1 MSVPLCST
9 PALCALGLPVTSL
22 ALLAATATFVVAVHG
37 AAATELTPPEASIE
51 QRVQALVPSLE
62 DYIAVNLKAFD
73 VPGLAIGIVGG
84 DRLIYAKGFGFRRRG
99 GAPVDTQTIFQ
110 IGSGQRRFL
119 PQRCD
124 RRRPGQVS
132 LGRPGRRPRPRLPN
146 ARPMGHAGVPLLR
159 PAGATLRAVALRQ
172 RRVRCARL
180 RSIGPHPLLA
190 LRRAGVKFPHDL
202 RLHQHYPHPCRS
214 HRCES
219 GRRSRLECGAPD

>member
-119 PQRCD
+119 PQRWRSPSTGASFIGTTGSSTSTPASKCATHGS
-124 RRRPGQVS
+124 RGSSASSTCWRNAPGCRPTPTTS
-132 LGRPGRRPRPRLPN
+132 S
-146 ARPMGHAGVPLLR
+146 
-159 PAGATLRAVALRQ
+159 
-172 RRVRCARL
+172 VR
-180 RSIGPHPLLA
+180 
-190 LRRAGVKFPHDL
+190 
-202 RLHQHYPHPCRS
+202 
-214 HRCES
+214 
-219 GRRSRLECGAPD
+219 